1 MLFST
6 LFLYYSLL
14 VKINPQRLSLNVF
27 VWCIRL
33 AYLPASILDYWKV
46 CLNLTH
52 PLCLFLPFHSILLSP
67 QELRKIENEEL
78 RVQLTV
84 FDEQAEDDSEDLK
97 ARLDDIR
104 IEMEYPSTGQN
115 CQSPCL
121 IHRLK
126 IILFFI

>member
-1 MLFST
+1 MHPL
-6 LFLYYSLL
+6 
-14 VKINPQRLSLNVF
+14 
-27 VWCIRL
+27 
-33 AYLPASILDYWKV
+33 LDYQKV
-46 CLNLTH
+46 CLILTH
-52 PLCLFLPFHSILLSP
+52 PPASFLPFYSILLSP

-115 CQSPCL
+115 GLFIKLAMSPYL
-121 IHRLK
+121 IESLK
-126 IILFFI
+126 IILYFI

>member
-1 MLFST
+1 MC
-6 LFLYYSLL
+6 
-14 VKINPQRLSLNVF
+14 LS
-27 VWCIRL
+27 
-33 AYLPASILDYWKV
+33 S
-46 CLNLTH
+46 
-52 PLCLFLPFHSILLSP
+52 LPFHSILLSP

-115 CQSPCL
+115 CL
-121 IHRLK
+121 AGVHIWW
-126 IILFFI
+126 